1 MLQNTNAKVRAVPTH
16 HGDTEGTP
24 NIEHEKTITIVPL
37 VLLRVLKT
45 GRQELFEVK
54 WCESDVV
61 KLPTQ
66 EVLRRYQQKKMSRI
80 ECEARV
86 SLWFVLITALTVNV
100 NNHQQPNPWV
110 PVERSSGEPPA
121 LPYVL
126 IMLRCWD
133 VVVSLLWCLFDASET
148 FSLDS
153 TSHTSVTSSHN
164 AIIKNDTTVHV
175 R

>member
-37 VLLRVLKT
+37 VLLRRQKT
-45 GRQELFEVK
+45 GRQEMFEVK
-54 WCESDVV
+54 WYESDVV

-126 IMLRCWD
+126 IMLRCWELGPFTVC
-133 VVVSLLWCLFDASET
+133 VVVSLVPLWCKWDVLPWFYIPYVSD
-148 FSLDS
+148 L
-153 TSHTSVTSSHN
+153 
-164 AIIKNDTTVHV
+164 KP
-175 R
+175 